1 MQTNAHNRLAS
12 GLLPEVVGEN
22 RETGPDR
29 GILGASCQHST
40 QTELAFEHA
49 DRRFDTAAKALQ
61 LPKPLRSLV
70 SLFSGG
76 QATDFRDTN
85 FFNPRL
91 AKGRDVLS
99 TVVASVRRRHF
110 AASLYAKAPAIA
122 RK

>member
-49 DRRFDTAAKALQ
+49 DRRFDTAAK
-61 LPKPLRSLV
+61 RCSCRNHFV
-70 SLFSGG
+70 RWCLFSAG
-76 QATDFRDTN
+76 
-85 FFNPRL
+85 
-91 AKGRDVLS
+91 
-99 TVVASVRRRHF
+99 VRRPTF
-110 AASLYAKAPAIA
+110 GIPTFSIPALPRA
-122 RK
+122 VTFSAL